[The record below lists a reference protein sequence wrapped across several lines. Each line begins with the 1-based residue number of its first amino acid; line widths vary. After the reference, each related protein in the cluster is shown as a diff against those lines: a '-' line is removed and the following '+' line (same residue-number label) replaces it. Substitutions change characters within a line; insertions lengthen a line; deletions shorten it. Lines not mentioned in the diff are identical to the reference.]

1 MFSFFFWSIFYV
13 FNYKKL
19 FIRLFFTNLFEA
31 GSGSAFK
38 KQLDPDPHGDKLPDP
53 DPQKIN
59 VDPQPWFHLYFSLIF
74 IYFGKV
80 HLQGAGQKREE
91 GGDRRGKERRRGL
104 AQVSQE
110 QGQPQVWLLGDS
122 TGNYLLEVLGELSN
136 GKGSRSYYRIL

>member
-1 MFSFFFWSIFYV
+1 MFSSYFFKLQKIIFYKV
-13 FNYKKL
+13 FK
-19 FIRLFFTNLFEA
+19 A

-53 DPQKIN
+53 
-59 VDPQPWFHLYFSLIF
+59 QPWFHLYFSLIY

-80 HLQGAGQKREE
+80 HLQRAGQKREE

-110 QGQPQVWLLGDS
+110 QGQPQV
-122 TGNYLLEVLGELSN
+122 
-136 GKGSRSYYRIL
+136 